1 MRVYILQND
10 DLKEQFISD
19 GVNPIPPPHNKNV
32 LGQNFSFVVA
42 QGGATFSGK
51 FRSFNKNVHFNK
63 KVL

>member
-1 MRVYILQND
+1 MRYTV
-10 DLKEQFISD
+10 S
-19 GVNPIPPPHNKNV
+19 PTPHLNKNE

-51 FRSFNKNVHFNK
+51 FRTFNKIVHFNK

>member
-1 MRVYILQND
+1 MRSSIL
-10 DLKEQFISD
+10 LKKFLIRTTKYAQT
-19 GVNPIPPPHNKNV
+19 NPPPHNKNV